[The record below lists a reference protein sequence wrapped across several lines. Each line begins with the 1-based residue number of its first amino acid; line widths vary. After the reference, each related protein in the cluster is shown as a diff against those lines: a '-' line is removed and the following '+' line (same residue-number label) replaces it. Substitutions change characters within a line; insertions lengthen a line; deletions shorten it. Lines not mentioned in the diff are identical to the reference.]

1 MNRGA
6 SQTGIEEVQ
15 RLLIASA
22 LPLIVTACGI
32 AYDRDAR
39 AYSACLVRH
48 AQDPLVCVDRY
59 KRTRSTPPIF
69 RQKRRL
75 QPCPPVQIRTA
86 ISMDAKQDTLT
97 GRRISLT

>member
-39 AYSACLVRH
+39 AYGACIVRH
-48 AQDPLVCVDRY
+48 AQDPLVCDGPLQAYQVDASDLPA
-59 KRTRSTPPIF
+59 KAAAPALPAGADTNGG
-69 RQKRRL
+69 RL
-75 QPCPPVQIRTA
+75 
-86 ISMDAKQDTLT
+86 
-97 GRRISLT
+97 